1 MQFKKHITTSA
12 TTLVLSI
19 LVGCA
24 PPITLAAPPRVKNEH
39 VVDKNY
45 EVGKQISAFIGNPM
59 IKVKDYVVIKTE
71 TAAMEASESFTL
83 TGGPVHLLINQGDP
97 LPIAGE
103 IEKDGKRLTVLD
115 VPQMNMQ
122 ITVDDAGKP
131 YKDVINDPRGVRVV
145 MVYNFVANPSD
156 VIFTRKTSE
165 SIQKTGGYQNFEI
178 LYSGKTD
185 KSINLTYREYT
196 PDDIARSAFSQNLT
210 YEADAKSIRF
220 KNFQIELISV
230 TNEKIDFRVTS
241 DQ

>member
-1 MQFKKHITTSA
+1 MPNKNCVIA
-12 TTLVLSI
+12 PAITLVLSI
-19 LVGCA
+19 LLGCA

-59 IKVKDYVVIKTE
+59 VKVKDYVVIKNE
-71 TAAMEASESFTL
+71 AAAMESSQSFTL
-83 TGGPVHLLINQGDP
+83 TGGPVRILVNQGDQ
-97 LPIAGE
+97 LRIAGE
-103 IEKDGKRLTVLD
+103 IVKDGKRLTVLD

-122 ITVDDAGKP
+122 IMVDDAGRP

-145 MVYNFVANPSD
+145 MVYDFVATPSD
-156 VIFTRKTSE
+156 VVFTRKISE
-165 SIQKTGGYQNFEI
+165 SIQKTGGYQNYEI

-210 YEADAKSIRF
+210 YEVDAKSIRF
-220 KNFQIELISV
+220 KNIQIELIAV